1 MKRLIPPFI
10 IGLVM
15 AGGFAFAGVTKP
27 ETIVNFLD
35 FFGDWD
41 GSVMAVMGAAVAVT
55 FVLFRVILR
64 ERQQPVLEAKF
75 SIPTRR
81 DVDWR
86 LLTGASAFG
95 LGWGLIGFCPGPALA
110 SLATGSTELY
120 VWFAGLLGGMYG
132 FSAFDR
138 WLQSRSA
145 KREAAHKPVGRQ
157 TASPASV

>member
-1 MKRLIPPFI
+1 MKKLVAPFL

-35 FFGDWD
+35 FAGDWD
-41 GSVMAVMGAAVAVT
+41 GSVMAVMGAAVVVT

-64 ERQQPVLEAKF
+64 KRERPVFEAKF

-81 DVDWR
+81 DIDWR
-86 LLTGASAFG
+86 LLVGAGVFG

-120 VWFAGLLGGMYG
+120 VWFGGLVGGMLGY
-132 FSAFDR
+132 SAFER
-138 WLQSRSA
+138 WLQERA
-145 KREAAHKPVGRQ
+145 AIREAERRVQRSE
-157 TASPASV
+157 ASASA